1 MTSSSHKLPIIFSF
15 FLALV
20 SFTTVNGDLIDT
32 VCAKTLRPAS
42 CQQTLRSDPRS
53 TTADLKGLG
62 LVSVD
67 IATKQA
73 ISGKALAQGLLN
85 VNFDQ
90 RVKSAISS
98 CLEKYDDSVFY
109 LGQCSESLRSGNYGG
124 LNFEASSAG
133 NSIGACEDGFADLP
147 KPEPRQLEAANSNL
161 QGVCDIVLVIS
172 NLLLKA

>member
-1 MTSSSHKLPIIFSF
+1 MASSSHKLSILFSF
-15 FLALV
+15 LIALV
-20 SFTTVNGDLIDT
+20 SLTTVKGDLIDT

-53 TTADLKGLG
+53 KTADLKGLG
-62 LVSVD
+62 LISTD

-73 ISGKALAQGLLN
+73 ISGKALAQGLVN
-85 VNFDQ
+85 VSFDQ
-90 RVKSAISS
+90 RVKSAISY
-98 CLEKYDDSVFY
+98 CLEKYDESVFH
-109 LGQCSESLRSGNYGG
+109 LGQCSESLRSGVYGG

-133 NSIGACEDGFADLP
+133 NSIEACEDGFADLP
-147 KPEPRQLEAANSNL
+147 RPEPRQLQAANSNL